1 MQNCVTYAQ
10 RTTQLL
16 RRGQRTGG
24 RTRGILT
31 ASASASGSWPPLDA
45 RTPFDASTTPT
56 PTKAATKRAA
66 RRRSDKRGRT
76 DGRTDGRGRDGKV
89 DTELELTL
97 LFPEV
102 AATAKDATPRRSQKN
117 GQIRAKWGNP
127 GISGVRG

>member
-45 RTPFDASTTPT
+45 RTPFDASTMPT
-56 PTKAATKRAA
+56 PTKAATKRAT
-66 RRRSDKRGRT
+66 RRTDGRGRT
-76 DGRTDGRGRDGKV
+76 DGRTD
-89 DTELELTL
+89 
-97 LFPEV
+97 
-102 AATAKDATPRRSQKN
+102 ADAT
-117 GQIRAKWGNP
+117 
-127 GISGVRG
+127 VR